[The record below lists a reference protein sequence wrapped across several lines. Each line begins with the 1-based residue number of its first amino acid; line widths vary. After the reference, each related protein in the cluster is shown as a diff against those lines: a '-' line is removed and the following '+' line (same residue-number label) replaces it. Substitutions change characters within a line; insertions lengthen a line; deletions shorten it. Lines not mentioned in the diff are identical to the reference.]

1 LCDHHAKP
9 RNPAEIKRRTPNIM
23 ESSNNPPTNQPAREV
38 LQVVVKKPFADIEP
52 LVSWLKKNSENYLVG
67 EHPPAKQNTTH
78 CHIMI
83 EGLQVSRQALSKQV
97 TKYSPGRGQNFI
109 SSQTQETRIAYN
121 LSKLCVYIIK
131 GHVEYHKSSTFTPE
145 QITEWAAEWVE
156 PLTTKGDQAAKPMMI
171 IKKKPQTKYEMCNE
185 IADAF
190 PEDLLLGWKTTG
202 TAEERSRIVQAIIEW
217 ANIKHKAMNAYMVAD
232 FYDIIMC
239 KCYPERYSNMV
250 CDIINRRHKV

>member
-1 LCDHHAKP
+1 
-9 RNPAEIKRRTPNIM
+9 M
-23 ESSNNPPTNQPAREV
+23 ESSDNLPTNQPADGV

-83 EGLQVSRQALSKQV
+83 HGLKVSRQALSKQV

-109 SSQTQETRIAYN
+109 SSQTQETRTAYN

-131 GHVEYHKSSTFTPE
+131 GHVEYHKSSTFAPF
-145 QITEWAAEWVE
+145 QIADWAAEWVTPVSNPVAVGE
-156 PLTTKGDQAAKPMMI
+156 QPMLI

-185 IADAF
+185 IVEAF

-202 TAEERSRIVQAIIEW
+202 TAEERSRIVQGIIEW
-217 ANIKHKAMNAYMVAD
+217 ANKKHKAMNAYLVAD
-232 FYDIIMC
+232 FYDIIMS

-250 CDIINRRHKV
+250 CDIINRRHKS